1 MRTRIGGGIAALT
14 LGLCSGTFAAPPP
27 ASVHLS
33 GEYVEARTC
42 NVYTGACHA
51 MSEATTTG
59 REALMAWD
67 IEQGT
72 VDGVKVNGVKVVAAV
87 TADANLAHDPANVR
101 SVLYVDSRAT
111 AAQKDAIVRTLE
123 SRYAKEL
130 GTVVAVKSAPVTFAK
145 DGLEYTVRVPN
156 AAFVKTTR
164 YAGDCCI
171 MPHEVWYQP
180 LVSLKSSMVA
190 LASSNEFKGAPE
202 LDTRWSRPGE
212 NSSFV
217 GNFAF

>member
-1 MRTRIGGGIAALT
+1 MRNSLVGACGALLFS
-14 LGLCSGTFAAPPP
+14 LGSGAFAAQPP

-33 GEYVEARTC
+33 GDYVEARTC

-59 REALMAWD
+59 REAILAWD
-67 IEQGT
+67 IRQGA
-72 VDGVKVNGVKVVAAV
+72 VDGVNVNGLKVVAAV
-87 TADANLAHDPANVR
+87 TASANLSQDSADR
-101 SVLYVDSRAT
+101 QSVLYIDSAATPAQRDVLTRA
-111 AAQKDAIVRTLE
+111 IE

-130 GTVVAVKSAPVTFAK
+130 GTVVAVKSAPVTFQK
-145 DGLEYTVRVPN
+145 SGLQYTVRVPN
-156 AAFVKTTR
+156 AAYVRTTR

-171 MPHEVWYQP
+171 MPHQTWYQP

-190 LASSNEFKGAPE
+190 MSAANEFKGAPE
-202 LDTRWSRPGE
+202 LATTWSRPSE

-217 GNFAF
+217 GEFAL